1 MPIVSLD
8 ARLVRD
14 AVCPVGKAK
23 LDLYSD
29 LIPGWVLEI
38 RKTGGKTWYIRYRN
52 RHQSLRQFKIG
63 NAESISFDK
72 ARLTAQT
79 LRSRIVLGE
88 DPAGDRK
95 VLRTVPRL
103 SEVIQDRY
111 IPLIEK
117 TRRNFQSSLSF
128 LKLHIQPQFG
138 KCRLDELTTDMISE
152 AHLNLR
158 QQGYAPAMCNKLPIA
173 LMTIY
178 RMCQRLKVPGSEC
191 NPATGVKL
199 FDTSNNARDRYL
211 TKEETLR
218 LLDAVKQSENPQL
231 KYLVPLYILLT
242 CRREEL
248 LQAKWCDFDLERRIW
263 RIPMSKNGR
272 PRLVPV
278 PQKAIDILQQ
288 LPRWEGV
295 PWVIPS
301 VKSKKPMVSFF
312 HAWKNARK
320 RAGLEDVRVH
330 DLRRTGAT
338 NLWESGA
345 DLLTVSKVLG
355 HRSLKYVQVY
365 SVASDARLLS
375 AVDKAANAVGTEWL
389 DTQKSSAAA

>member
-1 MPIVSLD
+1 MPVVSLD
-8 ARLVRD
+8 AKLVRE
-14 AVCPVGKAK
+14 AACPPGKAK
-23 LDLYSD
+23 IDFYSD
-29 LIPGWVLEI
+29 VIPGWVLEV
-38 RKTGGKTWYIRYRN
+38 RKTGGKTWYIRFRN
-52 RHQSLRQFKIG
+52 KHSALRQFKIG
-63 NAESISFDK
+63 DADSVSFDK
-72 ARLTAQT
+72 SRLAAQT

-88 DPAGDRK
+88 DPAEDRK

-103 SEVIQDRY
+103 SEVITDRY
-111 IPLIEK
+111 IPLIER

-128 LKLHIQPQFG
+128 LKLHVQPQFG
-138 KCRLDELTTDMISE
+138 KFRIDELTTEMIAD
-152 AHLNLR
+152 AHLDLR
-158 QQGYAPAMCNKLPIA
+158 GKGYALAMCNKLPIT

-178 RMCQRLKVPGSEC
+178 RMCQRLKVPGAES
-191 NPATGVKL
+191 NPAKGVKL
-199 FDTSNNARDRYL
+199 FEPNNARDRYL
-211 TKEETLR
+211 TKEETQR
-218 LLDAVKQSENPQL
+218 LLDAVQHSENPQL
-231 KYLVPLYILLT
+231 KYLIPLYILLS

-248 LQAKWCDFDLERRIW
+248 LQAKWCDFDLDRRIW

-288 LPRWEGV
+288 LPRWNNV
-295 PWVIPS
+295 PWLIPS
-301 VKSKKPMVSFF
+301 VKTKKPMVSFF

-320 RAGLEDVRVH
+320 LAGLSDVRIH

-365 SVASDARLLS
+365 SVASDERLLS

-389 DTQKSSAAA
+389 APQKSSAVA